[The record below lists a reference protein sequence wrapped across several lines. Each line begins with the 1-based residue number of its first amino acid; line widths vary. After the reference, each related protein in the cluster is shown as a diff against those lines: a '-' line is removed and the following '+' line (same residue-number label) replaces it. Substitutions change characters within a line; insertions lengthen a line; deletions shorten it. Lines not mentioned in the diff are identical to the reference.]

1 MTKTKAEAALDAKRD
16 AVDRASCSLHE
27 ATVRRQEAERE
38 EAAAR
43 VRFHVALSGY
53 RETVAAAKASIQ
65 GTPDEPMARYFWM
78 NDGSYMQITP
88 PAKRAVIGSPPDCI
102 ADGDTVTM
110 WDCKCA
116 ECRELQATH
125 PSPETDA

>member
-1 MTKTKAEAALDAKRD
+1 MKRTKEEAALDAKRD
-16 AVDRASCSLHE
+16 AVDRASCALHE
-27 ATVRRQEAERE
+27 ATVRRQEAEAE

-43 VRFHVALSGY
+43 MRFHVALRGY

-65 GTPDEPMARYFWM
+65 GTPDEPMARYLAA
-78 NDGSYMQITP
+78 P
-88 PAKRAVIGSPPDCI
+88 KRPAIGSQPDCI
-102 ADGDTVTM
+102 ADGDTITL
-110 WDCKCA
+110 WDCTCA